1 MHAPVLRYVREVA
14 RAGSIR
20 RAAAA
25 LNVAS
30 SAINRQILKLE
41 AELGVQL
48 FDRLPDG
55 MRPTAAGEVLLR
67 HVRDTLGDWRRL
79 LAEIDAVQGVMSGH
93 IRIVTLDSVLVEFLP
108 TTLDAFLQRYPAVT
122 FSVNAEPPMGISRLV
137 EAAEADIGLGF
148 SAPVGPALHLAASV
162 AMPIGLVAKRDH
174 PLAQRKRVSL
184 RDVARYPVL
193 TQEAGLPAM
202 PVVDDAFIAFR
213 HNVEARMTSNTI
225 GFVKRMLLAGTGVA
239 CYTRLGFLA
248 EIASGDLVWRPLDV
262 PGLASLR
269 LGLFVSANRSLT
281 PAARVLVADLV
292 ERMAAL

>member
-1 MHAPVLRYVREVA
+1 VHAPVLRYVREVA

-20 RAAAA
+20 RAAVA

-79 LAEIDAVQGVMSGH
+79 LAEIDAVQGVTSGH
-93 IRIVTLDSVLVEFLP
+93 IRIAAIDSALVEFLP
-108 TTLDAFLQRYPAVT
+108 TALDAFLKHYPAVT
-122 FSVNAEPPMGISRLV
+122 FSVSAGAPGTIPSLV

-162 AMPIGLVAKRDH
+162 PMPIGAVLPCDH
-174 PLAQRKRVSL
+174 PLAARKQLSL
-184 RDVARYPVL
+184 REVAKHRL
-193 TQEAGLPAM
+193 LMQETGLPAM
-202 PVVDDAFIAFR
+202 PMVDDEFIAFR
-213 HNVEARMTSNTI
+213 HNAEARVTSNTI
-225 GFVKRMLLAGTGVA
+225 GFIKRMLLAGAGVG

-248 EIASGDLVWRPLDV
+248 EIASGELVWRPLDM
-262 PGLASLR
+262 PGLASFR
-269 LGLFVSANRSLT
+269 LGLYTAAHRSLT
-281 PAARVLVADLV
+281 PAARALVADLV
-292 ERMAAL
+292 ARMEAL

>member
-20 RAAAA
+20 RAATA

-93 IRIVTLDSVLVEFLP
+93 IRIAALDSVLVEFLP
-108 TTLDAFLQRYPAVT
+108 AALDAFVKRYPAVT
-122 FSVNAEPPMGISRLV
+122 FTVTAEPPLAIPRLV
-137 EAAEADIGLGF
+137 EAAEADLGLGF

-162 AMPIGLVAKRDH
+162 PMPVGLIVTRDH
-174 PLAQRKRVSL
+174 PLATRKRLSL
-184 RDVARYPVL
+184 KDVAKFPVL
-193 TQEAGLPAM
+193 MQEAGLPSM
-202 PVVDDAFIAFR
+202 PMVDEAFVAFR
-213 HNVEARMTSNTI
+213 HSVDARITSNTI
-225 GFVKRMLLAGTGVA
+225 GFVKRMLVAGTGVG

-248 EIASGDLVWRPLDV
+248 EIAAGELVWRPLDL
-262 PGLASLR
+262 PGLGGIR
-269 LGLFVSANRSLT
+269 LGLYTSAHRSMT
-281 PAARVLVADLV
+281 PAARALVADLV
-292 ERMAAL
+292 QRMEEL